1 MSDDTFRIELREQKQ
16 KNPHKQWWLCLPSTG
31 RGVRDHRGNA
41 AFRQRQPQHR
51 PHSAG
56 RREGIAAAPASP
68 HAARPP
74 AASPA
79 RHKFPPGA
87 AYRRGAGGRGDV
99 DLDDHAGSGGMRS
112 RPGGGCVREAR
123 ARAGAEA
130 GGRARGGGG
139 RARSASLRSCH
150 RPSPEGRKMVF

>member
-1 MSDDTFRIELREQKQ
+1 MTGDTFRIELQEQQ
-16 KNPHKQWWLCLPSTG
+16 KKPPKYWWLCLPSTG

-41 AFRQRQPQHR
+41 AFRRRQPQHR
-51 PHSAG
+51 PHSAVTG
-56 RREGIAAAPASP
+56 PRLPRPSP

-74 AASPA
+74 PAPPA

-87 AYRRGAGGRGDV
+87 AHRRGAGGRGDV

-112 RPGGGCVREAR
+112 RAGGGCVRAARAR

-139 RARSASLRSCH
+139 SARPASLRSCR
-150 RPSPEGRKMVF
+150 RPSPEGRKMDF